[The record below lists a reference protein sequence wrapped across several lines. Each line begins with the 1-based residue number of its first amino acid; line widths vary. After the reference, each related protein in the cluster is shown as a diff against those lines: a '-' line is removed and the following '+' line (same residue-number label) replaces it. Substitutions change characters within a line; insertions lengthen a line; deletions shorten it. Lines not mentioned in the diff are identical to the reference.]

1 MSAGWSAA
9 SLAPHRVLRA
19 FRGDPFRILPR
30 AFFFR
35 IPGQR
40 RMAVTTPAKCD
51 DAFSMPDL
59 S

>member
-9 SLAPHRVLRA
+9 SLALRA

-35 IPGQR
+35 IPGLR